1 MQRDS
6 LRGIRHALY
15 GLICAKLAA
24 QSDPERARRLCQRA
38 AAFAPDF
45 MHWFAADGA
54 PFGRSLTYRFA
65 QGALWGALAFAD
77 VEVPPWGGE
86 RLSTAPSALVG
97 AATDYL

>member
-1 MQRDS
+1 MPSSQ
-6 LRGIRHALY
+6 
-15 GLICAKLAA
+15 

-54 PFGRSLTYRFA
+54 AFGRSLTYRFCPRRIM
-65 QGALWGALAFAD
+65 GALAFAD
-77 VEVPPWGGE
+77 VEVLPWCGE